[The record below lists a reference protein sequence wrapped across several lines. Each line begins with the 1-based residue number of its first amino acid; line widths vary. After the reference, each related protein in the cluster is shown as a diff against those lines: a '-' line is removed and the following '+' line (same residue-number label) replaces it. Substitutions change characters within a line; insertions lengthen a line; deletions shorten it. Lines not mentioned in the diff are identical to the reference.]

1 MVHSSYFIG
10 GYAIHGYASV
20 PPTRRATAACA
31 CRSRTRG
38 RSTVGADGRRR
49 RRVSVA
55 WLDARETLI
64 AELRRHALVVGEV
77 TLTSGAT
84 AQYYVDAK
92 RAILR
97 PAGFAAL
104 GELVA
109 ALRTRWEATAVG
121 GLTMGADAP
130 ACAALAG
137 GADVKAFFV
146 RKETKQHG
154 LQRRV
159 EGPPLEPGERCLIV
173 EDVVTTGGST
183 VAGDRGRARRGPRRL
198 RRRGDPRPARRR
210 RRRDRGAPP
219 TGRRTRRWPRST
231 TSTRPPDRGW
241 ELRH

>member
-1 MVHSSYFIG
+1 MS
-10 GYAIHGYASV
+10 AK
-20 PPTRRATAACA
+20 
-31 CRSRTRG
+31 
-38 RSTVGADGRRR
+38 D
-49 RRVSVA
+49 
-55 WLDARETLI
+55 TLI

-104 GELVA
+104 AELVA
-109 ALRTRWEATAVG
+109 GFARQWEATAVG

-146 RKETKQHG
+146 RKETKAHG
-154 LQRRV
+154 LQRKV

-183 VAGDRGRARRGPRRL
+183 VQAIEAVRAEGYDVVGVVSILDRLAGGAESDRARL
-198 RRRGDPRPARRR
+198 RRRA
-210 RRRDRGAPP
+210 
-219 TGRRTRRWPRST
+219 RTRRWPRST
-231 TSTRPPDRGW
+231 TSIPTARTAG
-241 ELRH
+241 